1 MEGSWERNEDSR
13 DKCCVR
19 AEGGAEDGGDCPA
32 DVRFPNEQGAPSRC
46 PATAGAQR
54 SGPPVAGGA
63 CLAAAPR
70 GEGSGPDS
78 GYQLSGQ
85 RLSSGTGTSPPR
97 SPDLP
102 APGPLHQQ
110 LLCQT
115 LSAATPRQVGHPP
128 RHQAPVPPTDPVPQA
143 AAACGLRMKGE
154 TPVNST
160 MSIGQARK
168 MVEQLKIEASLC
180 RIKVSKAAAD
190 LMSYCDAHACEDPLI
205 TPVPTSENPF
215 REKKFFCALL

>member
-1 MEGSWERNEDSR
+1 MRDRPPLTLTLPQSPRSASARRGLGRRHLLFSSAPDAFSCTSR
-13 DKCCVR
+13 Q
-19 AEGGAEDGGDCPA
+19 GGAP
-32 DVRFPNEQGAPSRC
+32 
-46 PATAGAQR
+46 T
-54 SGPPVAGGA
+54 
-63 CLAAAPR
+63 
-70 GEGSGPDS
+70 
-78 GYQLSGQ
+78 
-85 RLSSGTGTSPPR
+85 
-97 SPDLP
+97 
-102 APGPLHQQ
+102 H
-110 LLCQT
+110 
-115 LSAATPRQVGHPP
+115 P
-128 RHQAPVPPTDPVPQA
+128 RHKALVPPTDPAPQA